1 MAAAQPRG
9 NIADLK
15 ARIDI
20 VKFIGDHNVKLIRDG
35 SEYKACCPFH
45 KEKTP
50 SFTVTP
56 GTGLFKCFGC
66 GAGGSV
72 VDFTMLHYG
81 LPLADA
87 IKRVEEWAGGV
98 YLPPATEAKAQR
110 EAHAKKKAEWVPIIP
125 VPADAPAPTF
135 KHRKYDNLAATWAYR
150 DAAGQLIGHVARFH
164 FPKRDKETGEESVGK
179 DVLPTVWAENTETGR
194 REWRWLSF
202 PKPRPLY
209 GLDLLAQHP
218 DALVLIVEGEKTAD
232 AARELLPIGAQG
244 VPPVVV
250 ISWPGGGKAIGL
262 VDWSP
267 LHGRRCA
274 LWPDADPPGFAT
286 MEGWINGKREAEDGI
301 AQLLTGIAA
310 SIKVIQ
316 PPQDVEEGWDIAD
329 AKAEGWTTADLLQH
343 IKASIRDH
351 RQPVPMQIEPQNIPE
366 NIPPSNDNEPPLE
379 AYADM
384 GAPPEYHEDLEDDEP
399 FTYLGYGRGPVFY
412 YMPARTQHVTALTPG
427 GHSKMNLLALAP
439 LGYWLRSFPTSGKG
453 KDVDWDM
460 AANAM
465 IQRSQA
471 MGLYDPGKVRGRGAW
486 WDDGRP
492 AIHLGHSVV
501 IEGKQHPLHNAPSQY
516 IYEASLPLPV
526 TLDNPLANGEA
537 IELVR
542 ILEMCNWERPV
553 SAKLLAGFLMMAPI
567 CGALDWRPHA
577 WITGESGSGKSTI
590 MEKIVKRVLGRA
602 CLFVQSETSA
612 AGVRQTLENDA
623 LPVLFDEAESENHK
637 ASARIQDIMGLVTA
651 ASSETGAKIIKGSAG
666 GKSMAYEVRSMFI
679 FSSIAI
685 NLQQFAA
692 KSRVSVFSL
701 RKTPSTPESKA
712 RYQQLER
719 RIIEVMTDE
728 WVKRL
733 HARAIHLIPVIR
745 QNARIFSDA
754 SSAVLGTKRLGDQI
768 GTLLAGAYALHSQGE
783 ITPADATKWLEAQD
797 WSEET
802 QLEEQSD
809 QQSCLSFILESV
821 QRVQGKSGP
830 CERTIG
836 ELIEIVTWRRNDDA
850 LDATDAHDA
859 LKRIGL
865 RLSDVMQHLYVSNN
879 AKALKKML
887 GETAWASSWNRT
899 LARLPGAKPHEKP
912 VRFAGGVQSRA
923 VEIPITVLFG

>member
-1 MAAAQPRG
+1 MSAQPRG

-20 VKFIGDHNVKLIRDG
+20 VKFIGDHSVKLIKDG

-56 GTGLFKCFGC
+56 ATGLFKCFGC

-87 IKRVEEWAGGV
+87 IRRVEEWAGGV
-98 YLPPATEAKAQR
+98 YLPPVSEAKAQR
-110 EAHAKKKAEWVPIIP
+110 EAHAKKRDEWVPVVP

-135 KHRKYDNLAATWAYR
+135 KHRKYDQAAMTWAYH
-150 DAAGQLIGHVARFH
+150 DAAGGLIGYVARFH
-164 FPKRDKETGEESVGK
+164 FAKVDKETGEESIGK
-179 DVLPTVWAENTETGR
+179 DVIPTVYAQHAETGK

-209 GLDLLAQHP
+209 GLDLLAKHP
-218 DALVLIVEGEKTAD
+218 EALVLIVEGEKTAD
-232 AARELLPIGAQG
+232 AARALLPIGATD

-267 LHGRRCA
+267 LQGRRCA
-274 LWPDADPPGFAT
+274 LWPDADAPGFAT
-286 MEGWINGKREAEDGI
+286 MEGWINGKREVEDGI
-301 AQLLTGIAA
+301 AQLITGIAA

-316 PPQDVEEGWDIAD
+316 PPRDVEEGWDIAD

-343 IKASIRDH
+343 IKGSIRDH
-351 RQPVPMQIEPQNIPE
+351 HTPVPMQIAAPEPA
-366 NIPPSNDNEPPLE
+366 PPVNDNEPPLE

-384 GAPPEYHEDLEDDEP
+384 SGMPEYEDPGEDEP
-399 FTYLGYGRGPVFY
+399 FTYLGYGRGPVFF
-412 YMPARTQHVTALTPG
+412 YMPARTQHVTALTASA
-427 GHSKMNLLALAP
+427 HSKMNLLALAP
-439 LGYWLRSFPTSGKG
+439 LGYWLRCFPTGGKG

-465 IQRSQA
+465 IQRSQSA
-471 MGLYDPGKVRGRGAW
+471 GMYDPGKVRGRGAW

-492 AIHLGHSVV
+492 AIHLGRSVV
-501 IEGKQHPLHNAPSQY
+501 IDGKQHPLHNAPSQY
-516 IYEASLPLPV
+516 IYEASLQLPV

-542 ILEMCNWERPV
+542 ILELCNWDRPV
-553 SAKLLAGFLMMAPI
+553 SAKLLSGFLLLAPI

-701 RKTPSTPESKA
+701 RKAPVTAESKA

-719 RIIEVMTDE
+719 RIIEVMTEE

-745 QNARIFSDA
+745 RNARIFSDA
-754 SSAVLGTKRLGDQI
+754 GSTVLGTQRLGDQI
-768 GTLLAGAYALHSQGE
+768 GTLLAGAYALHSQKE
-783 ITPADATKWLEAQD
+783 ITPAEATKWLEAQD

-802 QLEEQSD
+802 QLGEQSD

-821 QRVQGKSGP
+821 LRVQGGAGP
-830 CERTIG
+830 MDRTIG
-836 ELIEIVTWRRNDDA
+836 ELIQIATWRRSEHEFNP
-850 LDATDAHDA
+850 TDASDA

-865 RLSDVMQHLYVSNN
+865 RLSETMKHLYVSNN
-879 AKALKKML
+879 AKSLKKLL

-923 VEIPITVLFG
+923 VEIPLSVVMGELP

>member
-1 MAAAQPRG
+1 MTTQKRRSTIG
-9 NIADLK
+9 DLK
-15 ARIDI
+15 TRIDI
-20 VKFIGDHNVKLIRDG
+20 ADFIRSYGVELRKDG
-35 SEYKACCPFH
+35 NEYKACCPFH
-45 KEKTP
+45 DERTP

-56 GTGLFKCFGC
+56 ANGLFKCFGC

-72 VDFTMLHYG
+72 VDFAMQWHG

-98 YLPPATEAKAQR
+98 ALQTPEQAAAQR
-110 EAHAKKKAEWVPIIP
+110 QAHAKKRDEWVPVVP
-125 VPADAPAPTF
+125 VPLDAPDPTF
-135 KHRKYDNLAATWAYR
+135 KHRKYDKPAFWWPYLDATGR
-150 DAAGQLIGHVARFH
+150 LIGYVARFH
-164 FPKRDKETGEESVGK
+164 FAKVDKETGEESIGK
-179 DVLPTVWAENTETGR
+179 DVIPTVYAQHAETGK

-209 GLDLLAQHP
+209 GLDLLAKHP

-232 AARELLPIGAQG
+232 AARALLPIGAEG
-244 VPPVVV
+244 VPPIVV

-267 LHGRRCA
+267 LQGRRCA
-274 LWPDADPPGFAT
+274 LWPDADAPGFAT

-301 AQLLTGIAA
+301 AQLITGIAA

-316 PPQDVEEGWDIAD
+316 PPAAAVQAGDGWDIAD

-343 IKASIRDH
+343 IKGSIRDH
-351 RQPVPMQIEPQNIPE
+351 RVPVPMQVADPEPA
-366 NIPPSNDNEPPLE
+366 PPINDNEPPLDS
-379 AYADM
+379 YADF
-384 GAPPEYHEDLEDDEP
+384 GGVPDYQDPDEEEP

-412 YMPARTQHVTALTPG
+412 YMPARTQHVTALTASA
-427 GHSKMNLLALAP
+427 HSKMNLLALAP
-439 LGYWLRSFPTSGKG
+439 LGYWVRCFPKKG
-453 KDVDWDM
+453 GEADWDM

-465 IQRSQA
+465 IQRSQSA
-471 MGLYDPGKVRGRGAW
+471 GLYDPGKVRGRGAW

-501 IEGKQHPLHNAPSQY
+501 IDGKQHPLHNAPSQY
-516 IYEASLPLPV
+516 IYEASLQLPV

-542 ILEMCNWERPV
+542 ILELCNWDRPV
-553 SAKLLAGFLMMAPI
+553 SAKLLAGFLLLAPI
-567 CGALDWRPHA
+567 CGALDWRSHA

-666 GKSMAYEVRSMFI
+666 GKSMSYEVRSMFI

-692 KSRVSVFSL
+692 KSRVSVFGL
-701 RKTPSTPESKA
+701 RKSPATPQSKE
-712 RYQQLER
+712 RYRELER
-719 RIIEVMTDE
+719 RIIEVMTEE

-745 QNARIFSDA
+745 RNARIFSDA

-768 GTLLAGAYALHSQGE
+768 GTLLAGAYALHAQRE
-783 ITPADATKWLEAQD
+783 ITPAEATKWLEAQD
-797 WSEET
+797 WTEET

-821 QRVQGKSGP
+821 QRAQGKVGQFD
-830 CERTIG
+830 RTIG
-836 ELIEIVTWRRNDDA
+836 ELVEIVTWRRSDA
-850 LDATDAHDA
+850 DIEPAIAHDA
-859 LKRIGL
+859 LKRIGI
-865 RLSDVMQHLYVSNN
+865 RLSDDMQKLYISNN
-879 AKALKKML
+879 AKALKKLL
-887 GETAWASSWNRT
+887 GETSWASSWNRT

-923 VEIPITVLFG
+923 VEIPIAVLFE